1 MKEDTCVLCKT
12 VMDRVIVC
20 ETENIRPFEE
30 FQIWGDNAGPEYD
43 WDDKSRIF
51 LPKAYNKKFVRPL
64 QICLKNRKVFIM
76 EQVRYTNLELQQ
88 HIVSGDPQLGQS
100 GHPRCEFCKTRFY
113 DAAQLHDHLVKDHY
127 SCHICEKQG
136 ILHKYYRDYTDLE
149 RHFRSEHFLCE
160 EEECLQKKFVVFD
173 SEIDLAAH
181 TLQMHPHKP
190 IKRQIQVN
198 FKVKRSNWDGTGD
211 EEKDAEE
218 KKQDEEVH
226 EWTYEG
232 EIGDQTQPP
241 EVLAARREAA
251 RRAARDGGMI
261 GLPAPAPAPAA
272 AADNF
277 PTLSGGG
284 GGGGGGGGRGGGGS
298 RSGWAGLASSTRPR
312 AEDFPAL
319 GGRGGRGGGGGST
332 FRSAV
337 EAYPTRAQE
346 IAMSGA
352 GEGGW
357 CFDYPMPPSEPTGG
371 GGGGG
376 RGRVAGIG
384 NMKLKVDK
392 KAEAVVVED
401 FPLAPGMR
409 APPPS
414 AQAGPIA
421 AANSSGP
428 TLAQSIAARQQP
440 QPQQEQL
447 GGGGGPPS
455 VVMELK
461 ELLGEEVFAEVKEI
475 SASYRSGWMM
485 PGEYFKAMEER
496 LPEERFGELFEGLIG
511 TLPDQDKRREMQVLL
526 AASRSVKAKAAA
538 KKKPKKKP
546 PPPAATAP
554 AAAPPP
560 PPTTTNGGTAA
571 GAESW
576 PEVGEN
582 SSSAG
587 AAGGKAKTRGKQAK
601 SNGAA
606 SNGRGKAGGGGGGG
620 GGKSK
625 TSPSTVA
632 GAKTPGSA
640 ATWLKAM
647 GTKTGG
653 GAKTGGTGIS
663 IVRPSA
669 RAGGGGGGG
678 GSTAPNASSTI
689 TAVAGGYS
697 GSRLQCNPGVRARP
711 ESPPPGAPLRRR
723 DEEEL
728 VGGIGQAGAS
738 WATQGGSGF
747 KGASKATAA
756 PAAEKTKISRDDFP
770 GLPGGGGGAA
780 ALRANRADFPSLPE
794 EGAGMRGLG
803 GTATATA
810 FKVKPRAKAP
820 PPAPQ
825 QRPPTGDDFP
835 GLPMPASSSVM
846 PGMEKVDWGGSAHS
860 GGSQRGV
867 GGGGGAGGG
876 GGKGTKK
883 KNKQKMEKDALKGMA
898 FGFR

>member
-1 MKEDTCVLCKT
+1 
-12 VMDRVIVC
+12 
-20 ETENIRPFEE
+20 
-30 FQIWGDNAGPEYD
+30 
-43 WDDKSRIF
+43 
-51 LPKAYNKKFVRPL
+51 
-64 QICLKNRKVFIM
+64 
-76 EQVRYTNLELQQ
+76 
-88 HIVSGDPQLGQS
+88 
-100 GHPRCEFCKTRFY
+100 
-113 DAAQLHDHLVKDHY
+113 
-127 SCHICEKQG
+127 
-136 ILHKYYRDYTDLE
+136 
-149 RHFRSEHFLCE
+149 
-160 EEECLQKKFVVFD
+160 
-173 SEIDLAAH
+173 
-181 TLQMHPHKP
+181 MHPNKP

-211 EEKDAEE
+211 EQKDAEE
-218 KKQDEEVH
+218 MKQDEEVH
-226 EWTYEG
+226 EWTYDG
-232 EIGDQTQPP
+232 EIGEQTQPP

-261 GLPAPAPAPAA
+261 GLPAPAPAPAPAA
-272 AADNF
+272 AADDF

-284 GGGGGGGGRGGGGS
+284 GGGGGGS
-298 RSGWAGLASSTRPR
+298 RTGWAGLASSTRPR

-319 GGRGGRGGGGGST
+319 GGRGGRGGGGGSGGGST

-392 KAEAVVVED
+392 KAAKRSKQKAAAAAAAAANKQQTAAKQARGASPPPASPASHHPARSPSPPPPPPSETAAVVVED

-409 APPPS
+409 ALPPS
-414 AQAGPIA
+414 AQAGRIA
-421 AANSSGP
+421 APNSSAP

-485 PGEYFKAMEER
+485 PGEYLKAMEER

-546 PPPAATAP
+546 PSPAAAAP

-560 PPTTTNGGTAA
+560 PTTTANGGTAA

-582 SSSAG
+582 ASSAG
-587 AAGGKAKTRGKQAK
+587 AAGGKAKTQGKQAK

-606 SNGRGKAGGGGGGG
+606 SNGRGKAGGWGGGGGGGG

-625 TSPSTVA
+625 TSPSTVT

-653 GAKTGGTGIS
+653 GAKTGGTGIA

-669 RAGGGGGGG
+669 RA
-678 GSTAPNASSTI
+678 AAAAAAA
-689 TAVAGGYS
+689 AV
-697 GSRLQCNPGVRARP
+697 
-711 ESPPPGAPLRRR
+711 PLRTRALPSR
-723 DEEEL
+723 
-728 VGGIGQAGAS
+728 AS
-738 WATQGGSGF
+738 PV
-747 KGASKATAA
+747 ATAA
-756 PAAEKTKISRDDFP
+756 VGCSATQASGRGRSLRPPARRFGGGTRKSSSGASGRRGHPGRLKGARASRARARQQQHLRPQQPRSAGMISR
-770 GLPGGGGGAA
+770 AS
-780 ALRANRADFPSLPE
+780 RE
-794 EGAGMRGLG
+794 GLG
-803 GTATATA
+803 
-810 FKVKPRAKAP
+810 AP
-820 PPAPQ
+820 PP
-825 QRPPTGDDFP
+825 
-835 GLPMPASSSVM
+835 
-846 PGMEKVDWGGSAHS
+846 
-860 GGSQRGV
+860 
-867 GGGGGAGGG
+867 
-876 GGKGTKK
+876 
-883 KNKQKMEKDALKGMA
+883 
-898 FGFR
+898 